1 MANVEVTLKK
11 PYTYY
16 GMKKKSGDTMLVSP
30 DQIPRLVRREIIEDP
45 NSKKVKGKKAEVIN
59 E

>member
-1 MANVEVTLKK
+1 MANVEVTLKN

-16 GMKKKSGDTMLVSP
+16 GIKKKAGDTILVSP
-30 DQIPRLVRREIIEDP
+30 DQIPRLIRREIIEDSNP
-45 NSKKVKGKKAEVIN
+45 KKNKGKKAEVTN